1 MVVVTLATCL
11 YGHGC
16 MVLCRQR
23 PGAYTASSGEPF
35 SGGQLY
41 FFAGH
46 VPSKVIVYVHGL
58 VARR

>member
-1 MVVVTLATCL
+1 MVLVTLATGL
-11 YGHGC
+11 YGHEC

-23 PGAYTASSGEPF
+23 PGVYTASCGYPF

-46 VPSKVIVYVHGL
+46 VPS
-58 VARR
+58 R

>member
-1 MVVVTLATCL
+1 MVVVTLATGL
-11 YGHGC
+11 YGHEC
-16 MVLCRQR
+16 MVLGRQR

-46 VPSKVIVYVHGL
+46 VPS
-58 VARR
+58 R

>member
-46 VPSKVIVYVHGL
+46 VPS
-58 VARR
+58 R